1 MFRIDFKNDS
11 FKKQNLKNESDQL
24 NLVPKVIHSQV
35 FMEVFPCSIG
45 FNKNFK
51 IKQIGSLVEK
61 LFDDLYNLDFF
72 ESFTIT
78 RPVIS
83 DMNWEKVFC
92 DIFFYS

>member
-1 MFRIDFKNDS
+1 
-11 FKKQNLKNESDQL
+11 
-24 NLVPKVIHSQV
+24 
-35 FMEVFPCSIG
+35 MEVFPCSIG

-83 DMNWEKVFC
+83 DMNWEKVH
-92 DIFFYS
+92 